1 MAEIRDITE
10 VDFTGKKVLL
20 RVDFNVE
27 LDPEGDA
34 LERFKLEASKETVT
48 KILSFPGVKVAL
60 LSHFGRPE
68 GKRDEAYSLRPMQD
82 DVARAL
88 GVPTKFVED
97 CIGDVVVSG
106 LESLA
111 DGEVL
116 LLENVRF
123 YSGEE
128 SNDQTFAASLAA
140 PFDIFVNEA
149 FSVCHRN
156 QASVTAITNILPSYA
171 GMRLLEERDKLDEIR
186 RSPMHPA
193 IAIIGGAKIETKL
206 PLIREF
212 ERTYDAV
219 LVGGMVAN
227 EAIDQG
233 IGFSEKVLLP
243 ADFQGEEK
251 RLDIGPKT
259 TAMFI
264 EIVKRARTIVW
275 NGPMGKFEEKPYDA
289 GTNAIVHAMSES
301 SAEIVVGG
309 GESLTI
315 LERGNLIHKVGY
327 VCTGGGAML
336 EYMSGK
342 VLPGLAALEAAA
354 KQRSVGSAARH
365 LSKLL

>member
-1 MAEIRDITE
+1 MSEIRTIE
-10 VDFTGKKVLL
+10 GVDFTGKRVLV
-20 RVDFNVE
+20 RADFNVE
-27 LDPEGDA
+27 LDPQGDA
-34 LERFKLEASKETVT
+34 LERFKLEASRETVA
-48 KILSFPGVKVAL
+48 KILSFPGARIAL
-60 LSHFGRPE
+60 LSHLGRPE
-68 GKRDEAYSLRPMQD
+68 GKRDEAYSLLPLCD
-82 DVARAL
+82 DISNAL
-88 GVPTKFVED
+88 GVAVRFAEECV
-97 CIGDVVVSG
+97 GAVVSDG
-106 LESLA
+106 LSALSER
-111 DGEVL
+111 EVL

-123 YSGEE
+123 HAGEE
-128 SNDQTFAASLAA
+128 SNDADFAALLAA
-140 PFDIFVNEA
+140 PFDLFVNEA
-149 FSVCHRN
+149 FSVCHRD
-156 QASVTAITNILPSYA
+156 QASVTAITRFLPSYA
-171 GMRLLEERDKLDEIR
+171 GVRLLEERDKLDEIR

-219 LVGGMVAN
+219 LVGGKVAN

-233 IGFSEKVLLP
+233 IAFSEKVLLP
-243 ADFQGEEK
+243 ADFQGEGH

-301 SAEIVVGG
+301 DAEIVVGG

-315 LERGNLIHKVGY
+315 LERGNLIRKVGF

-342 VLPGLAALEAAA
+342 ELPGLTALVESMGHDA
-354 KQRSVGSAARH
+354 GE
-365 LSKLL
+365 

>member
-1 MAEIRDITE
+1 MSEIQSIE
-10 VDFTGKKVLL
+10 GVDFTGKKVLL

-27 LDPEGDA
+27 LDSQGDV
-34 LERFKLEASKETVT
+34 LERFKLESSRETVSH
-48 KILSFPGVKVAL
+48 ILSFPGVKVAL

-68 GKRDEAYSLRPMQD
+68 GKRDEKYSMKPIVD
-82 DVARAL
+82 DVSRAL
-88 GVPTKFVED
+88 GVPVVFVDD
-97 CIGDVVVSG
+97 CLGDAVVSG
-106 LESLA
+106 LAALI
-111 DGEVL
+111 DGETL
-116 LLENVRF
+116 LLGNARF
-123 YSGEE
+123 YPGEE
-128 SNDQTFAASLAA
+128 SNDASFAAALAA
-140 PFDIFVNEA
+140 PFDFFVNEA

-156 QASVTAITNILPSYA
+156 QASVTAITQFLPSYA

-186 RSPMHPA
+186 RSPIHPA
-193 IAIIGGAKIETKL
+193 VAIIGGAKIETKL

-233 IGFSEKVLLP
+233 ITFSEKVLLP
-243 ADFQGEEK
+243 TDFQGDGA

-315 LERGNLIHKVGY
+315 LERGNLIRKVGF

-342 VLPGLAALEAAA
+342 ELPGLTALVEAAGRQ
-354 KQRSVGSAARH
+354 K
-365 LSKLL
+365 KK

>member
-1 MAEIRDITE
+1 MPKMRSIDG

-27 LDPEGDA
+27 LDTNGDA
-34 LERFKLEASKETVT
+34 LERFKLEASRETVA
-48 KILSFPGVKVAL
+48 KILSFSDVKIAL

-68 GKRDEAYSLRPMQD
+68 GRRDEVYSLKPMQD

-88 GVPTKFVED
+88 GVTTKFVED
-97 CIGDVVVSG
+97 CVGDAVVAG
-106 LESLA
+106 LASLA

-123 YSGEE
+123 YPGEE
-128 SNDQTFAASLAA
+128 TNDMSFATLLAK

-156 QASVTAITNILPSYA
+156 QASVTAITNVLPSYA
-171 GMRLLEERDKLDEIR
+171 GVRLLEEHDKLDEIR

-212 ERTYDAV
+212 ESTYDAV
-219 LVGGMVAN
+219 LVGGKVAN

-233 IGFSEKVLLP
+233 ISFSDKVLLP
-243 ADFQGEEK
+243 ADFQGEGM

-259 TAMFI
+259 TAMYI
-264 EIVKRARTIVW
+264 EIVKHARTIVW

-289 GTNAIVHAMSES
+289 GTNALVQAMSES

-315 LERGNLIHKVGY
+315 LERGNLIHKVGF

-342 VLPGLAALEAAA
+342 ELPGLIALADAAGREGI
-354 KQRSVGSAARH
+354 K
-365 LSKLL
+365 